1 MLKKKKTAQEQSLHD
16 RATHHVTPEQPVTKK
31 KKKKHAVIG
40 LFFSLYCS
48 FSMCSTHAYRDAF
61 SEAEAYAKNI
71 SAVMAGTAACRK
83 LW

>member
-16 RATHHVTPEQPVTKK
+16 RATHHVTPEQPVTK